1 MIKATITPATGDL
14 TGQLFRHAKLEIDDR
29 HILDLQWQFGFRRR
43 GLHLTAPASN
53 KTLATT
59 TTKTRGFPPR
69 THYILEV
76 TGNPPGVPTTSI
88 HYRWF
93 NPRLQLGEES
103 FTPQMLRTGDDTFLA
118 FDTRHWGFLVNDYE
132 TALHLHV
139 AEQHLLLPI
148 AFTAYFVWTYHT
160 VGRG

>member
-1 MIKATITPATGDL
+1 
-14 TGQLFRHAKLEIDDR
+14 
-29 HILDLQWQFGFRRR
+29 
-43 GLHLTAPASN
+43 
-53 KTLATT
+53 
-59 TTKTRGFPPR
+59 
-69 THYILEV
+69 
-76 TGNPPGVPTTSI
+76 
-88 HYRWF
+88 
-93 NPRLQLGEES
+93 
-103 FTPQMLRTGDDTFLA
+103 MLRTGDDTFLA